1 LGGSLSARGLASRH
15 DALTEG
21 GMAGCSV
28 LVVDDDPIIRDAVEW
43 LLRDEGYQVTSA
55 PDGMAALQAVGR
67 QLPKILVLDLEL
79 PYLDGRAVVQE
90 LRRRHI
96 DVAII
101 VISARHDGRRVA
113 RDLAAQ
119 RFLPKPFELNA
130 LLAAVEQLCHAP

>member
-1 LGGSLSARGLASRH
+1 VA
-15 DALTEG
+15 EG

-55 PDGMAALQAVGR
+55 PDGVAALQAVGR

-79 PYLDGRAVVQE
+79 PNLDGRAVVQE
-90 LRRRHI
+90 LRRRHV

-130 LLAAVEQLCHAP
+130 LLAAVEQLCRAS